1 MEGTM
6 EISVN
11 EAQALADYKAFVEN
25 TRRMNEIVAEMKEI
39 PFLPSEQP
47 GTKED
52 GSHDIN
58 PLEKVEFP
66 SEGGVLTY
74 MGGYPQP
81 YKGFPFFEFVDK
93 IDVIK
98 KIQRATLSSLYHSL
112 KKKSWWQLAPLILV
126 PWLFGVFVRSFIY
139 SFYRMV
145 DRFKIKPLRYCTSMR
160 ELHRCFS
167 IEYYGEKDKEMRL
180 MLRDLICM
188 FLEFDNA
195 YRFRFQDVIVELDKE
210 NLKKHP
216 VKEIRRLFV
225 IMSSRENTQEIKDTW
240 KLVQYFLPLYM
251 RLNKSL
257 RVKMVSIL
265 SELNL
270 EKMALSVEDKVF
282 SEKRKDYK
290 FDFQLCQ
297 QTISISEKDL
307 VLNTDIPSLMPLQP

>member
-1 MEGTM
+1 M

>member
-1 MEGTM
+1 M
-6 EISVN
+6 EISLN
-11 EAQALADYKAFVEN
+11 EAQALADYKAYVEN

-47 GTKED
+47 GKRED
-52 GSHDIN
+52 GSSDIN

-112 KKKSWWQLAPLILV
+112 KTKKWWQLAPLILV
-126 PWLFGVFVRSFIY
+126 PWLFGVLVRSFIY

-145 DRFKIKPLRYCTSMR
+145 DRFKVKPLRYCTSMR
-160 ELHRCFS
+160 ELHRAFS
-167 IEYYGEKDKEMRL
+167 IEYFGEQDKEMRL
-180 MLRDLICM
+180 MLRDLMCM

-195 YRFRFQDVIVELDKE
+195 YRFRFQDVIVELNKE
-210 NLKKHP
+210 NLRKSP
-216 VKEIRRLFV
+216 TKEIKRLFN
-225 IMSSRENTQEIKDTW
+225 IMSSREKTQEIKDTW

-251 RLNKSL
+251 RVNKSL
-257 RVKMVSIL
+257 RVKTINIL
-265 SELNL
+265 NELNL
-270 EKMALSVEDKVF
+270 EKMELSVEDKVF
-282 SEKRKDYK
+282 SEKRKDYS
-290 FDFQLCQ
+290 FGFMQCQ
-297 QTISISEKDL
+297 QTTS
-307 VLNTDIPSLMPLQP
+307 T